1 MNVNKW
7 GPSGWNFLHTIT
19 FNYPL
24 NPTDEDKQTYSNYF
38 KLVGSI
44 LPCKYCRES
53 YQIYYK
59 YFPIDPF
66 LDSREGVCF
75 WLYKLHGLINEKIFK
90 NDSSFENVIKNYEQ
104 IRAKCGRMARDG
116 DLDKKYKTCQSEN
129 NKINQDYLNNF
140 LKKANSYEPK
150 INQMIDNLYKSKE
163 NPNKECLEYKKKK
176 NLYIIN
182 YSNA

>member
-24 NPTDEDKQTYSNYF
+24 NPTKDDKEIYSNYF

-66 LDSREGVCF
+66 LDSREGVCY
-75 WLYKLHGLINEKIFK
+75 WLYKLHGLNQKFSCEICGNYFYEGVLNTFKQFIIFMVRF
-90 NDSSFENVIKNYEQ
+90 D
-104 IRAKCGRMARDG
+104 
-116 DLDKKYKTCQSEN
+116 
-129 NKINQDYLNNF
+129 
-140 LKKANSYEPK
+140 
-150 INQMIDNLYKSKE
+150 LYKIKFHIITYTF
-163 NPNKECLEYKKKK
+163 CIY
-176 NLYIIN
+176 LYIYI
-182 YSNA
+182 YVFILFA